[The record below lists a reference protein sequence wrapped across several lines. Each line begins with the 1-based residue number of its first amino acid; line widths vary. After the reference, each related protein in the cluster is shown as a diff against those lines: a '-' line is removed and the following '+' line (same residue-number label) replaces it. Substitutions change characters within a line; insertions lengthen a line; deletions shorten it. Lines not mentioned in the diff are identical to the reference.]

1 MAKRLSPKTLAVGK
15 ALFVFCIGLTGVLGI
30 VAVAGAGNGVGD
42 PFHLGRRNTV
52 DKSSQLRGSLNG
64 SNLVIDN
71 NGAGS
76 ALDLRVGDGAT
87 DPADKT
93 KPPLK
98 VDSQKKVKNL
108 NADLVDGRGPG
119 PRAYGFINFSTD
131 NAEDS
136 SGIVDVAWDNEPDG
150 DRRYCFDLTFEPHVG
165 VGSAF
170 FNNAALVSVDTQDS
184 STSACPE
191 GYRDAAARVYDT
203 AGNSRDDVG
212 FHIMFE

>member
-1 MAKRLSPKTLAVGK
+1 MTRGRARRPGTARIVGFCVAVTALS
-15 ALFVFCIGLTGVLGI
+15 GV
-30 VAVAGAGNGVGD
+30 VAVASAGTGVGD
-42 PFHLGRRNTV
+42 PFHLGRSNRV
-52 DKSSQLRGSLNG
+52 DKPTKLSGATKG

-71 NGAGS
+71 NGSGT
-76 ALDLRVGDGAT
+76 ALSLRVGDGV
-87 DPADKT
+87 PADKT

-98 VDSQKKVKNL
+98 VDSQKKVKHL
-108 NADLVDGRGPG
+108 NADLIDGRGPG

-136 SGIVDVAWDNEPDG
+136 SGIVDVTWDNDPEG
-150 DRRYCFDLTFEPHVG
+150 DRRYCFDLTFNPHVG

-170 FNNAALVSVDTQDS
+170 FNNAAIVAVDTQGS
-184 STSACPE
+184 STLACPE
-191 GYRDAAARVYDT
+191 GYRDAAVRVYDT